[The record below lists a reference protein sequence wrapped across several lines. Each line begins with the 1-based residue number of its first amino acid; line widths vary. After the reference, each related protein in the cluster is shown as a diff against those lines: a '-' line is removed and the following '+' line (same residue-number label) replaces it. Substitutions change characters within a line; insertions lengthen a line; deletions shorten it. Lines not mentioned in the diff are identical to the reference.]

1 MDASVLSWAEK
12 RSHPR
17 SAEGLPRD
25 TSDGILQHF
34 SQKLIK
40 KMANIMKRLIS
51 RYLRESNYEYS
62 MLNSI
67 DF

>member
-12 RSHPR
+12 RSQPR

-34 SQKLIK
+34 FAEIDK
-40 KMANIMKRLIS
+40 KDGKH
-51 RYLRESNYEYS
+51 YETF
-62 MLNSI
+62 
-67 DF
+67 D